1 MEVRALGFKPFL
13 APAMSSAVLTIL
25 ALIKGE
31 WQYSAAWLNGLYFG
45 ALNRQTSAGVEW
57 EICPL
62 PDELFARLEAS
73 YESLRKILW
82 N

>member
-25 ALIKGE
+25 ALLRGE
-31 WQYSAAWLNGLYFG
+31 WNYSAAYLNGLYFG
-45 ALNRQTSAGVEW
+45 ALNRQTSEGVEW
-57 EICPL
+57 ESCPL
-62 PDELFARLEAS
+62 PDLLFVRLEEAF
-73 YESLRKILW
+73 ESLKEILW